1 MHVDI
6 LPNVT
11 ILYQFANFLILL
23 ILLNFLLFKP
33 IMRAINKRQGT
44 IQSLADRVEKAKKDA
59 GDFEKQYDEVMHEKK
74 RPIIESKDAALS
86 EANAGATK
94 IIEKARFDLADEL
107 ARIKGE
113 IETEGNK
120 VYAAL
125 RADVDRLSGEAAQKI
140 LKRSL

>member
-1 MHVDI
+1 MIDFDI
-6 LPNVT
+6 T

-33 IMRAINKRQGT
+33 IMGAINKRQST

-74 RPIIESKDAALS
+74 RPIIESKDAALA
-86 EANAGATK
+86 EANADATK
-94 IIEKARFDLADEL
+94 IIEKARFELADEL
-107 ARIKGE
+107 ARIKNE

-125 RADVDRLSGEAAQKI
+125 KVDVDRLSNDAAQKI

>member
-1 MHVDI
+1 MIDFDI
-6 LPNVT
+6 T

-33 IMRAINKRQGT
+33 IMGAINKRQGT

-59 GDFEKQYDEVMHEKK
+59 GDFEKKYEEVMHEKK
-74 RPIIESKDAALS
+74 RPIIESKEAALA

-94 IIEKARFDLADEL
+94 IIEKARFELADEL

-120 VYAAL
+120 VYAEL
-125 RADVDRLSGEAAQKI
+125 RADVDRLSSDAAQKI

>member
-1 MHVDI
+1 MIDFDI
-6 LPNVT
+6 T

-33 IMRAINKRQGT
+33 IMGAINKRQGT

-74 RPIIESKDAALS
+74 RPIIESKDAALA
-86 EANAGATK
+86 EANADATK
-94 IIEKARFDLADEL
+94 IIEKARFELADEL
-107 ARIKGE
+107 ARIKNE

-125 RADVDRLSGEAAQKI
+125 KVDVDRLSNDAAQKI

>member
-1 MHVDI
+1 MIDFDI
-6 LPNVT
+6 T

-33 IMRAINKRQGT
+33 IMGAINKRQGT

-59 GDFEKQYDEVMHEKK
+59 GDFEKKYEEVMHEKK
-74 RPIIESKDAALS
+74 RPIIESKEAALA

-94 IIEKARFDLADEL
+94 FFEKARFELADEL

-120 VYAAL
+120 VYAEL
-125 RADVDRLSGEAAQKI
+125 RADVDRLSSDAAQKI

>member
-1 MHVDI
+1 MIDFDI
-6 LPNVT
+6 T

-33 IMRAINKRQGT
+33 IMGAINKRQGA

-74 RPIIESKDAALS
+74 RPIVESKDAALA
-86 EANAGATK
+86 EANADATK
-94 IIEKARFDLADEL
+94 IIEKARFELADEL
-107 ARIKGE
+107 ARIKSE

-125 RADVDRLSGEAAQKI
+125 KVDVDRLSNDAAQKI

>member
-1 MHVDI
+1 MIDFDI
-6 LPNVT
+6 T

-33 IMRAINKRQGT
+33 IMGAINKRQGT

-59 GDFEKQYDEVMHEKK
+59 EDFEKQYDEVMHEKK
-74 RPIIESKDAALS
+74 RPIIESKDAALA
-86 EANAGATK
+86 EANADATK
-94 IIEKARFDLADEL
+94 IIEKARFELADEL
-107 ARIKGE
+107 ARIKNE

-125 RADVDRLSGEAAQKI
+125 KVDVDRLSNDAAQKI